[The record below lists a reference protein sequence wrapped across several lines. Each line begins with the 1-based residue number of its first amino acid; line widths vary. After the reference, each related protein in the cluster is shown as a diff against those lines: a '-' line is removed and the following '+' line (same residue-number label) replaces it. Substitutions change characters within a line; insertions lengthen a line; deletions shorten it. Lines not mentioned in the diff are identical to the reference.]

1 MASGAEQFKSK
12 YGPVALITGASDGI
26 GAAIASELAVRG
38 LDLVLVARRLE
49 RLNELAEKLCAD
61 HHVEV
66 DTVAADLCND
76 AGLQAVLAAI
86 SGKDVGLYVGCAGF
100 GTSGAFL
107 DGRLQDE
114 LEMIDVNCRALTAL
128 AQPLGQSMRTRGR
141 GGMILMGSIVGFQGV
156 AQSANYA
163 ATKAYVQSL
172 AEGLAAE
179 LRPQG
184 VDVLSSAPGPVHSG
198 FAARAGMQMGAAAS
212 PETVARGT
220 ISALGRRV
228 TVRPGAQSKLLG
240 YALATL
246 PRAARSRILG
256 RIMTGM
262 TKHRDVEAQK

>member
-1 MASGAEQFKSK
+1 MTPTTAQFATK
-12 YGPVALITGASDGI
+12 YGPTGLVTGASDGI
-26 GAAIASELAVRG
+26 GAAIASELAARG
-38 LDLVLVARRLE
+38 FELVLVARRAE
-49 RLNELAEKLCAD
+49 KLNELAAQLRETHQVA
-61 HHVEV
+61 V
-66 DTVAADLCND
+66 DVVPADL
-76 AGLQAVLAAI
+76 GTQSGVERVLESI
-86 SGKDVGLYVGCAGF
+86 SDKEVGLYVGCAGF

-107 DGRLQDE
+107 DGQLQDE

-128 AQPLGQSMRTRGR
+128 AHPIGQQMRARGR

-163 ATKAYVQSL
+163 ATKAYVQSF

-179 LRPQG
+179 LRPHG

-198 FAARAGMQMGAAAS
+198 FATRAGMKMGAAAT
-212 PETVARGT
+212 PEIVARGT

-228 TVRPGAQSKLLG
+228 TVRPGAQSKVLG

-262 TKHRDVEAQK
+262 TKHRDAEAQK